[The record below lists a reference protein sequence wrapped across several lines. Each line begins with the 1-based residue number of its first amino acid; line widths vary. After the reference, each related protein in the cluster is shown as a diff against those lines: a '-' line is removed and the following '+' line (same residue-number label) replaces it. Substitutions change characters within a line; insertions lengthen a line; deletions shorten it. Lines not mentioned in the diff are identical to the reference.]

1 MIEIW
6 KDIPNYDGKYQISNY
21 GRVKSLNYK
30 RSGKEQTL
38 KPFITG
44 HGYLQVSL
52 CKNGAR
58 KLIYIHKV
66 MANVFLDRKS
76 FKSMA
81 YEDRKKIDL
90 NKLEVNHIDENK
102 KNNYIGNL
110 EFCTSKY
117 NVNYGDRNNNVRK
130 KLSKV
135 INQYDLKHNLIKR
148 WNSMTKASKDLNIP
162 LHYISCCCNGER
174 MTTKG
179 YIFEFG
185 DKEVSE

>member
-1 MIEIW
+1 
-6 KDIPNYDGKYQISNY
+6 
-21 GRVKSLNYK
+21 
-30 RSGKEQTL
+30 
-38 KPFITG
+38 
-44 HGYLQVSL
+44 
-52 CKNGAR
+52 
-58 KLIYIHKV
+58 
-66 MANVFLDRKS
+66 
-76 FKSMA
+76 MA